1 MASMQGLTLLFA
13 LLLVLLLAFLFAL
26 LGSCAQSLPASAQTG
41 QPAGADLAAYAG
53 ADRMEKLVAGAK
65 KEGSVAVYSSAAMD
79 DMGAVIAGFEKKYSL
94 KVRLWRGSSENIVQ
108 RAVVEARGGR
118 YDADVIETG
127 ALAMESMRR
136 ERLFQEIKTQAL

>member
-26 LGSCAQSLPASAQTG
+26 LGSCAQSLPASAQTR

-65 KEGSVAVYSSAAMD
+65 KEGSVAVYSSAATD
-79 DMGAVIAGFEKKYSL
+79 DMAAPTPAFEKKYRG
-94 KVRLWRGSSENIVQ
+94 KVRPWRARPENNRQ
-108 RAVVEARGGR
+108 PPVVEGPRGR
-118 YDADVIETG
+118 VH
-127 ALAMESMRR
+127 
-136 ERLFQEIKTQAL
+136 